1 METSSAILDSDM
13 QTIKEQLN
21 EVMTAVG
28 MQNCKIDMF
37 KDSNDKKTS
46 IEKYVLK
53 VFFYNYI

>member
-53 VFFYNYI
+53 VFFL